1 MSRLAALE
9 PGLRQGREA
18 SRGGMAEVWDA
29 KAEDGRKQ
37 QPPRAPEHILLERFW
52 EGC

>member
-9 PGLRQGREA
+9 PGVCQERQV
-18 SRGGMAEVWDA
+18 MAEVWDA

-37 QPPRAPEHILLERFW
+37 QPPRALEHILLKRLW